1 MIKYRM
7 QYSKE
12 QTMVREVSQKLF
24 ALVNRGLK
32 DHLETTS
39 KTAAYDVVSHMDLA
53 ADRLLVR
60 TIKKYFPNDTRITEE
75 SSPTTALG
83 EGRTWVIDP
92 ICGSKNASRG
102 IRLFVT
108 NIALV
113 VDRRVV
119 AAWVIDYNRGRI
131 LWCVGG
137 LVYDGKR
144 PVRSLQGQTLYP
156 IVDANQGYRHL
167 LSASVWA
174 SYNGVLLDLYK
185 DRSLAVIS
193 FWSSISFAFIATGQL
208 QGAVTVDINAWDFAA
223 GAFLIEKN
231 GGIITNFD
239 GSPWSLNSRSLVL
252 SANRGLHRRLL
263 RVIAKHRLQSLV

>member
-1 MIKYRM
+1 M

-12 QTMVREVSQKLF
+12 QTMVKEVAQKLF

-32 DHLETTS
+32 DHLSTTS
-39 KTAAYDVVSHMDLA
+39 KTAAHDVVSPLDLA

-60 TIKKYFPNDTRITEE
+60 AVRTYFPHDAIITEE
-75 SSPTTALG
+75 SSPTTVLG
-83 EGRTWVIDP
+83 ASRTWVIDP

-108 NIALV
+108 NMALV

-131 LWCVGG
+131 LWCTGG

-144 PVRSLQGQTLYP
+144 RIASLKNRAMFP
-156 IVDANQGYRHL
+156 MVDANQGYLHL
-167 LSASVWA
+167 LPPSVRK
-174 SYNGVLLDLYK
+174 SYGNVIQDLYNN
-185 DRSLAVIS
+185 RSLAINS
-193 FWSSISFAFIATGQL
+193 LRSSLSFALISTDQM
-208 QGAVTVDINAWDFAA
+208 QGSITPNINIWDFAA
-223 GAFLIEKN
+223 GAFLIEQN
-231 GGIITNFD
+231 GGLVTNFD
-239 GSPWSLNSRSLVL
+239 GSPWNLNSRSLVL